1 MAFQRQ
7 NTQTKQI
14 IYGSLYSHYR
24 TIDLNLTLF
33 ESKFALGLVLLQVCT
48 WPICM
53 GCGMYRLYAVGRQ
66 IKDYK
71 ALYSS
76 YTFLEPTVLFKR
88 ATAAGLAKA

>member
-48 WPICM
+48 WPIWDAEC
-53 GCGMYRLYAVGRQ
+53 
-66 IKDYK
+66 IDYMLSGDK
-71 ALYSS
+71 
-76 YTFLEPTVLFKR
+76 
-88 ATAAGLAKA
+88 